1 MHVDPFEE
9 TEMQRDVALRT
20 KKAMGGVMALYPC
33 QESKQSVLPDVQDIR
48 GY

>member
-1 MHVDPFEE
+1 
-9 TEMQRDVALRT
+9 MQRDVAVRT
-20 KKAMGGVMALYPC
+20 RKATGGVMVLYPC